1 MLDKADIGIICAM
14 NVEIDGLSAAMEEKE
29 VMHLSSIEFIFGKI
43 GDKRVVT
50 AVCGIG
56 KVFAAICAQTMIL
69 GFSPDII
76 INSGIA
82 GTLTAKLAIGDA
94 AVALKAVQHDID
106 TTALGDEAGM
116 ISGLNMVYVPTDE
129 NVSTQL
135 TECVRKLNIKCET
148 GTIATGDSF
157 INDSNKK
164 AELIKKFGAIAC
176 EMEGGAIAQVC
187 YVNKVPFSI
196 LRVISDG
203 GDDNSHIDYAEFKK
217 LASDKSIKIIKSF
230 INNYKK

>member
-1 MLDKADIGIICAM
+1 MMDKADIGIICAM
-14 NVEIDGLSAAMEEKE
+14 NIEIETLSAAMADKE
-29 VMHLSSIEFIFGKI
+29 VMHMSSIEFICGKI
-43 GDKRVVT
+43 GDKKVVT

-94 AVALKAVQHDID
+94 AIADKAVQHDID

-129 NVSTQL
+129 KITKQL
-135 TECVRKLNIKCET
+135 AESCGTLGIKCET
-148 GTIATGDSF
+148 GTIATGDFF
-157 INDSNKK
+157 INDSKK
-164 AELIKKFGAIAC
+164 KTELVKKFGAIAC

-203 GDDNSHIDYAEFKK
+203 GDDNSHLDYAEFRK
-217 LASDKSIKIIKSF
+217 LASEKSVQIMENFIKD
-230 INNYKK
+230 YKK

>member
-1 MLDKADIGIICAM
+1 MLEKADIGIICAM
-14 NVEIDGLSAAMEEKE
+14 NIEIEGLSAAMEDKE
-29 VMHLSSIEFIFGKI
+29 VMHLSSIEFLCGKI
-43 GDKRVVT
+43 DGKRVVT

-82 GTLTAKLAIGDA
+82 GTLTERLAIGDA
-94 AVALKAVQHDID
+94 AVALKAVQHDMD
-106 TTALGDEAGM
+106 TTALGDEPGM
-116 ISGLNMVYVPTDE
+116 LSGLDLVYIPTDE
-129 NVSTQL
+129 NVTNQL
-135 TECVRKLNIKCET
+135 VEAVRGLDIKCET
-148 GTIATGDSF
+148 GVIATGDSF
-157 INDSNKK
+157 INDSRKK
-164 AELIKKFGAIAC
+164 AEIVEKFSAIAC

-203 GDDNSHIDYAEFKK
+203 GDDNSHIDYAEFRK
-217 LASDKSIKIIKSF
+217 LAADKSINIIENF
-230 INNYKK
+230 IKNYKK

>member
-1 MLDKADIGIICAM
+1 MLDKVDIGIICAM
-14 NVEIDGLSAAMEEKE
+14 NVEIDELRSVMEEKKTLK
-29 VMHLSSIEFIFGKI
+29 LSGIEFLCGKI
-43 GDKRVVT
+43 GDKSVVT

-69 GFSPDII
+69 GFSPEII

-82 GTLTAKLAIGDA
+82 GTLTDKLSIGDA
-94 AVALKAVQHDID
+94 AVAVNAVQHDID

-116 ISGLNMVYVPTDE
+116 ISGLNLVYVPADE
-129 NVSTQL
+129 KISKHLV
-135 TECVRKLNIKCET
+135 ECVGKLGIKCKT

-157 INDSNKK
+157 INDNEKK
-164 AELIKKFGAIAC
+164 AEIVKRFSAIAC

-203 GDDNSHIDYAEFKK
+203 GDDNSHLDYAEFKK
-217 LASDKSIKIIKSF
+217 FASDRSVKIIESFVKS
-230 INNYKK
+230 YEK